1 MADQIYMASVEST
14 YAAMEQMLQFSAV
27 LDVVSRNADERTVTF
42 SVPGINGLFT
52 AKVAEGD
59 AAGSSKVT
67 VTAPIDGG
75 DKAQESVAKFYK
87 DLGDQLMV
95 QGAVQSASE
104 QTPVFDAQNQPT
116 QTFQAPVPTA
126 AGNGGNPAQGTKNK
140 FVAMLTD
147 TNTGKTSVMAIAAA
161 VVSAVFLIFGF
172 VSLGMHPPVVVG
184 IIFAVVAAVLCALAY
199 TKTQPGRE
207 HGRMLTVVAAGV
219 TVVALT
225 LSLVGAAGGSKSHG
239 SMKEAS
245 SSSSPS
251 SSDDDPFC
259 KPISWPSAGVG
270 AKAPKPNSLK
280 GYVWT
285 DDADY
290 VNIKLCDVDDAAYTD
305 YLNKVKDSGF
315 VEDYKSTSGD
325 YSAKDS
331 EGNFIDLTFFSSLT
345 ELDVTVKSAERYQ
358 NDLSEK
364 EKQEEEAEAKKKAE
378 EEAKN
383 KAEAEKAAAEEAKKA
398 EEEQKRLAEEEK
410 KLKEEAAEKQNT
422 QSNAANGVTPD
433 VKEALDGYE
442 TFMNKYC
449 DFMEKYAKEGRPAGM
464 LTDYLEM
471 LNEYTDYTQKLS
483 NLDQSAWTDAD
494 MNYFIEVTNR
504 VNQRLASVS

>member
-27 LDVVSRNADERTVTF
+27 LDVVSRNADEHTVTF

-95 QGAVQSASE
+95 QGAVQSAPG
-104 QTPVFDAQNQPT
+104 QPPVFDAQNQPT
-116 QTFQAPVPTA
+116 QTFQAPVPAA
-126 AGNGGNPAQGTKNK
+126 AGNGGNPTQGTKNK

-219 TVVALT
+219 TVVALI
-225 LSLVGAAGGSKSHG
+225 LSLVGAAGGSI
-239 SMKEAS
+239 S
-245 SSSSPS
+245 SDSESSDSTTEVTSPS
-251 SSDDDPFC
+251 SSASSSAATEDKC
-259 KPISWPSAGVG
+259 EIVRWPSYGVG
-270 AKAPKPNSLK
+270 KKLPVIKDAK
-280 GYVWT
+280 GYYSIEDS
-285 DDADY
+285 DDISLYICDASSSMYEDY
-290 VNIKLCDVDDAAYTD
+290 VEQLQKAGFNIEYDKSSSMFTALNENGDDVMVYR
-305 YLNKVKDSGF
+305 LES
-315 VEDYKSTSGD
+315 KS
-325 YSAKDS
+325 
-331 EGNFIDLTFFSSLT
+331 EMNISLT
-345 ELDVTVKSAERYQ
+345 EGNGTEMSDQQDS
-358 NDLSEK
+358 K
-364 EKQEEEAEAKKKAE
+364 EAQEEEQKQAE
-378 EEAKN
+378 EER
-383 KAEAEKAAAEEAKKA
+383 KKA
-398 EEEQKRLAEEEK
+398 EEEQKRAEEEQK
-410 KLKEEAAEKQNT
+410 KAQEEEARKQQEQNQA
-422 QSNAANGVTPD
+422 QSGGVTPA
-433 VKEALDGYE
+433 VKEAMDSYE
-442 TFMNKYC
+442 SYMNKYC
-449 DFMEKYAKEGRPAGM
+449 DFMEKYNKEGAPASM
-464 LTDYLEM
+464 LTDYLSMLKEYNEM
-471 LNEYTDYTQKLS
+471 TKKIDDM
-483 NLDQSAWTDAD
+483 DQSSWSSAD
-494 MNYFIEVTNR
+494 TQYYLEVMNR
-504 VNQRLASVS
+504 VNQRLASIS

>member
-116 QTFQAPVPTA
+116 QTFQAPVPAA
-126 AGNGGNPAQGTKNK
+126 AGNGGNPTQGTKNK

-199 TKTQPGRE
+199 TKTQPGGE

-219 TVVALT
+219 TVVALI
-225 LSLVGAAGGSKSHG
+225 LALVGAAGRSI
-239 SMKEAS
+239 S
-245 SSSSPS
+245 SDSESSDSTTEVTSPS
-251 SSDDDPFC
+251 SSVSSSAATEDKC
-259 KPISWPSAGVG
+259 EIVRWPSYGVG
-270 AKAPKPNSLK
+270 KKLPVIKDAK
-280 GYVWT
+280 GYYSIEDS
-285 DDADY
+285 DDISLYICDASSSMYENY
-290 VNIKLCDVDDAAYTD
+290 VEQLQKAGFNIEYDKSSSMFTALNENGDDVMVYR
-305 YLNKVKDSGF
+305 LES
-315 VEDYKSTSGD
+315 KS
-325 YSAKDS
+325 
-331 EGNFIDLTFFSSLT
+331 EMNISLT
-345 ELDVTVKSAERYQ
+345 EGNGTEMSDQQDS
-358 NDLSEK
+358 K
-364 EKQEEEAEAKKKAE
+364 EAQEEEQKQAE
-378 EEAKN
+378 EER
-383 KAEAEKAAAEEAKKA
+383 KKA
-398 EEEQKRLAEEEK
+398 EEEQKRAEEEQK
-410 KLKEEAAEKQNT
+410 KAQEEEARKQQE
-422 QSNAANGVTPD
+422 QSQAQSGGVTPA
-433 VKEALDGYE
+433 VKEAMDSYE
-442 TFMNKYC
+442 AYMNKYC
-449 DFMEKYAKEGRPAGM
+449 DFMEKYNKEGAPASM
-464 LTDYLEM
+464 LTDYLSM
-471 LNEYTDYTQKLS
+471 LNEYNDMTKKID
-483 NLDQSAWTDAD
+483 NMDQSSWSDAD
-494 MNYFIEVTNR
+494 TQYYLEVMNR
-504 VNQRLASVS
+504 VNQRLASIS

>member
-1 MADQIYMASVEST
+1 MASVEST

-95 QGAVQSASE
+95 QGTVQSAPE
-104 QTPVFDAQNQPT
+104 QTSVFDAQNQPT
-116 QTFQAPVPTA
+116 QTFQAPVPAA
-126 AGNGGNPAQGTKNK
+126 AGNGGNPTQGTKNK

-280 GYVWT
+280 GYVWN

-315 VEDYKSTSGD
+315 VEDYKG
-325 YSAKDS
+325 
-331 EGNFIDLTFFSSLT
+331 
-345 ELDVTVKSAERYQ
+345 
-358 NDLSEK
+358 
-364 EKQEEEAEAKKKAE
+364 
-378 EEAKN
+378 
-383 KAEAEKAAAEEAKKA
+383 
-398 EEEQKRLAEEEK
+398 
-410 KLKEEAAEKQNT
+410 
-422 QSNAANGVTPD
+422 
-433 VKEALDGYE
+433 
-442 TFMNKYC
+442 
-449 DFMEKYAKEGRPAGM
+449 
-464 LTDYLEM
+464 
-471 LNEYTDYTQKLS
+471 
-483 NLDQSAWTDAD
+483 
-494 MNYFIEVTNR
+494 
-504 VNQRLASVS
+504 